1 MDFFIFCMYIF
12 NVINKLVIKNYLKLE
27 HIDNDRRANLCGVLD
42 KNIRQIEIFFDVEI
56 SNRGNSFKITGDNEN
71 VASTSNFIER
81 MYDLSGSEE
90 ITPKQL
96 HLYLNNSGELLSHDY
111 ENETKHN
118 IKLKKIIIK
127 PKSINQKKFID
138 TINKNTI
145 TFGIG
150 AAGTGKTFL
159 AVASA
164 VYALEN
170 GHVKKIILVRPAIE
184 AGEKLGFL
192 PGDLAEKIDP
202 YLQPL
207 YDSLYE
213 CLGFDNV
220 NKFLEKNIIE
230 IDPLAY
236 MRGRTLND
244 AFIILDEAQNTTISQ
259 MQMFLT
265 RIGYGSSTVGTGDV
279 SQIDLPRESLSGLKD
294 CLEFILKI
302 KDIEAVNFVPKD
314 VMRHKIVT
322 SIITEYGKR
331 KKNKD

>member
-1 MDFFIFCMYIF
+1 MTQ
-12 NVINKLVIKNYLKLE
+12 KNIDQHIKLE
-27 HIDNDRRANLCGVLD
+27 PIDNDRLIRLCGLLD
-42 KNIRQIEIFFDVEI
+42 KNIRQIENFFEVEI
-56 SNRGNSFKITGDNEN
+56 SNRGNAFKISGRNTNVEN
-71 VASTSNFIER
+71 TSNFIEKI
-81 MYDLSGSEE
+81 YHLSESEE

-96 HLYLNNSGELLSHDY
+96 HLYLNNSSEFLSDAPDDIDSS
-111 ENETKHN
+111 
-118 IKLKKIIIK
+118 IKLKKLVIK
-127 PKSINQKKFID
+127 PKSNNQKSFID
-138 TINKNTI
+138 KININTV

-159 AVASA
+159 AVACA
-164 VYALEN
+164 VNALEKRL
-170 GHVKKIILVRPAIE
+170 VKKIILVRPAIE

-213 CLGFDNV
+213 CLGFETV
-220 NKFLEKNIIE
+220 NKLLEKKVIE
-230 IDPLAY
+230 IAPLAY

-265 RIGYGSSTVGTGDV
+265 RIGYGSTTVVTGDV
-279 SQIDLPRESLSGLKD
+279 SQIDLPKDSQSGLKD
-294 CLEFILKI
+294 CLEFILNI
-302 KDIEAVNFVPKD
+302 KGIDAVKFGPKD
-314 VMRHKIVT
+314 VMRHKIVS
-322 SIITEYGKR
+322 SIVSEYEKR

>member
-1 MDFFIFCMYIF
+1 MKSRQ
-12 NVINKLVIKNYLKLE
+12 NNINQHIKLE
-27 HIDNDRRANLCGVLD
+27 PIDNDRLANLCGLLD
-42 KNIRQIEIFFDVEI
+42 KNIRQIEVFFDVEI
-56 SNRGNSFKITGDNEN
+56 SNRGNSFKITGDSED

-81 MYDLSGSEE
+81 MYDLSGNEE

-127 PKSINQKKFID
+127 PKSINQKNFID

-164 VYALEN
+164 VYALEQ

-220 NKFLEKNIIE
+220 NKLLEKNIIE
-230 IDPLAY
+230 IAPLAY

-265 RIGYGSSTVGTGDV
+265 RIGYGSTTVVTGDV
-279 SQIDLPRESLSGLKD
+279 SQIDLPRESSSGLKD

-302 KDIEAVNFVPKD
+302 KGIDAVNFVPKD

-331 KKNKD
+331 KKNKN

>member
-1 MDFFIFCMYIF
+1 MTQ
-12 NVINKLVIKNYLKLE
+12 KNIDQHIKLE
-27 HIDNDRRANLCGVLD
+27 PIDNDRLIRLCGLLD
-42 KNIRQIEIFFDVEI
+42 KNIRQIENFFEVEI
-56 SNRGNSFKITGDNEN
+56 SNRGNAFKISGRDTNVEN
-71 VASTSNFIER
+71 TSNFIEKI
-81 MYDLSGSEE
+81 YHLSESEE

-96 HLYLNNSGELLSHDY
+96 HLYLNNSSEFLSDD
-111 ENETKHN
+111 TDDIDSS
-118 IKLKKIIIK
+118 IKLKKLIIK
-127 PKSINQKKFID
+127 PKSNNQKSFID
-138 TINKNTI
+138 TINSNTV

-159 AVASA
+159 AVACA
-164 VYALEN
+164 VNALEKRL
-170 GHVKKIILVRPAIE
+170 VKKIILVRPAIE

-213 CLGFDNV
+213 CLGFETV
-220 NKFLEKNIIE
+220 NKLLEKKVIE
-230 IDPLAY
+230 IAPLAY

-265 RIGYGSSTVGTGDV
+265 RIGYGSTTVVTGDV
-279 SQIDLPRESLSGLKD
+279 SQIDLPKDSQSGLKD
-294 CLEFILKI
+294 CLEFILNI
-302 KDIEAVNFVPKD
+302 KGIDAVKFGPKD
-314 VMRHKIVT
+314 VMRHKIVS
-322 SIITEYGKR
+322 SIVSEYEKR

>member
-1 MDFFIFCMYIF
+1 MKSRQ
-12 NVINKLVIKNYLKLE
+12 NNINQHIKLE
-27 HIDNDRRANLCGVLD
+27 PIDNDRLANLCGLLD

-81 MYDLSGSEE
+81 MYDLSGNEE

-164 VYALEN
+164 VYALEQ

-220 NKFLEKNIIE
+220 NKLLEKNIIE
-230 IDPLAY
+230 IAPLAY

-265 RIGYGSSTVGTGDV
+265 RIGYGSSTVVTGDV
-279 SQIDLPRESLSGLKD
+279 SQIDLPRESSSGLKD

-302 KDIEAVNFVPKD
+302 KGIDAVNFVPKD

>member
-1 MDFFIFCMYIF
+1 MTQ
-12 NVINKLVIKNYLKLE
+12 KNIDQHIKLE
-27 HIDNDRRANLCGVLD
+27 PIDNDRLIRLCGLLD
-42 KNIRQIEIFFDVEI
+42 KNIRQIENFFEVEI
-56 SNRGNSFKITGDNEN
+56 SNRGNAFKISGRDTNVEN
-71 VASTSNFIER
+71 TSNFIEKI
-81 MYDLSGSEE
+81 YHLSESEE

-96 HLYLNNSGELLSHDY
+96 HLYLNNSSEFLSDD
-111 ENETKHN
+111 TDDIDSS
-118 IKLKKIIIK
+118 IKLKKLIIK
-127 PKSINQKKFID
+127 PKSNNQKSFID
-138 TINKNTI
+138 TINTNTV

-159 AVASA
+159 AVACA
-164 VYALEN
+164 VNALEKRL
-170 GHVKKIILVRPAIE
+170 VKKIILVRPAIE

-213 CLGFDNV
+213 CLGFETV
-220 NKFLEKNIIE
+220 NKLLEKKVIE
-230 IDPLAY
+230 IAPLAY

-265 RIGYGSSTVGTGDV
+265 RIGYGSTTVVTGDV
-279 SQIDLPRESLSGLKD
+279 SQIDLPKDSQSGLKD
-294 CLEFILKI
+294 CLEFILNI
-302 KDIEAVNFVPKD
+302 KGIDAVKFGPKD
-314 VMRHKIVT
+314 VMRHKIV
-322 SIITEYGKR
+322 SCIVSEYEKR

>member
-1 MDFFIFCMYIF
+1 MKSRQNNF
-12 NVINKLVIKNYLKLE
+12 NQHIIKLE
-27 HIDNDRRANLCGVLD
+27 PVDNDRLANLCGLLD
-42 KNIRQIEIFFDVEI
+42 KNIRQIEKFFDVEI

-230 IDPLAY
+230 IAPLAY

-265 RIGYGSSTVGTGDV
+265 RIGYGSSTVVTGDV
-279 SQIDLPRESLSGLKD
+279 SQIDLPRESSSGLKD

-302 KDIEAVNFVPKD
+302 KGIDAVNFEPKD

>member
-1 MDFFIFCMYIF
+1 MKSRQNNF
-12 NVINKLVIKNYLKLE
+12 NQHIIKLE
-27 HIDNDRRANLCGVLD
+27 PVDNDRLANLCGLLD
-42 KNIRQIEIFFDVEI
+42 KNIRQIENFFDVEI

-81 MYDLSGSEE
+81 MYDLSGNEE

-111 ENETKHN
+111 ENEMKHN

-220 NKFLEKNIIE
+220 NKLLEKNIIE
-230 IDPLAY
+230 IAPLAY

-265 RIGYGSSTVGTGDV
+265 RIGYGSSTVVTGDV
-279 SQIDLPRESLSGLKD
+279 SQIDLPRESSSGLKD

-302 KDIEAVNFVPKD
+302 KGIDAVNFVPKD

>member
-1 MDFFIFCMYIF
+1 
-12 NVINKLVIKNYLKLE
+12 LTQKNIDQHIKLE
-27 HIDNDRRANLCGVLD
+27 PIDNDRLIRLCGLFD
-42 KNIRQIEIFFDVEI
+42 KNIRQIENFFEVEI
-56 SNRGNSFKITGDNEN
+56 SNRGNAFKISGLNTNVEN
-71 VASTSNFIER
+71 TSNFIEKI
-81 MYDLSGSEE
+81 YHLSESEE

-96 HLYLNNSGELLSHDY
+96 HLYLNNSSEFLSDDADDIDSS
-111 ENETKHN
+111 
-118 IKLKKIIIK
+118 IKLKKLIIK
-127 PKSINQKKFID
+127 PKSNNQKSFID
-138 TINKNTI
+138 TINLNTV

-159 AVASA
+159 AVACA
-164 VYALEN
+164 VNALEKRL
-170 GHVKKIILVRPAIE
+170 VKKIILVRPAIE

-213 CLGFDNV
+213 CLGFETV
-220 NKFLEKNIIE
+220 NKLLEKKVIE
-230 IDPLAY
+230 IAPLAY

-265 RIGYGSSTVGTGDV
+265 RIGYGSTTVVTGDV
-279 SQIDLPRESLSGLKD
+279 SQIDLPKDSQSGLKD
-294 CLEFILKI
+294 CLEFILNI
-302 KDIEAVNFVPKD
+302 KGIDAVKFGPKD
-314 VMRHKIVT
+314 VMRHKIVS
-322 SIITEYGKR
+322 SIVSEYEKR

>member
-1 MDFFIFCMYIF
+1 MKSRQNNF
-12 NVINKLVIKNYLKLE
+12 NQHIIKLE
-27 HIDNDRRANLCGVLD
+27 PVDNDRLANLCGLLD

-81 MYDLSGSEE
+81 MYDLSGNEE

-220 NKFLEKNIIE
+220 NKLLEKNIIE
-230 IDPLAY
+230 IAPLAY

-265 RIGYGSSTVGTGDV
+265 RIGYGSSTVVTGDV
-279 SQIDLPRESLSGLKD
+279 SQIDLPRESSSGLKD

-302 KDIEAVNFVPKD
+302 KGIDAVNFVPKD

>member
-1 MDFFIFCMYIF
+1 MKSRQNNF
-12 NVINKLVIKNYLKLE
+12 NQHIIKLE
-27 HIDNDRRANLCGVLD
+27 PIDNDRLANLCGLLD
-42 KNIRQIEIFFDVEI
+42 KNIRQIENFFDVEI

-81 MYDLSGSEE
+81 MYDLSGNEE

-111 ENETKHN
+111 ENEMKHN

-202 YLQPL
+202 YLKPL

-220 NKFLEKNIIE
+220 NKLLEKNIIE
-230 IDPLAY
+230 IAPLAY

-265 RIGYGSSTVGTGDV
+265 RIGYGSSTVVTGDV
-279 SQIDLPRESLSGLKD
+279 SQIDLPRESSSGLKD

-302 KDIEAVNFVPKD
+302 KGIDAVNFEPKD

>member
-1 MDFFIFCMYIF
+1 MSD
-12 NVINKLVIKNYLKLE
+12 
-27 HIDNDRRANLCGVLD
+27 DDRTQTL
-42 KNIRQIEIFFDVEI
+42 
-56 SNRGNSFKITGDNEN
+56 
-71 VASTSNFIER
+71 
-81 MYDLSGSEE
+81 
-90 ITPKQL
+90 
-96 HLYLNNSGELLSHDY
+96 
-111 ENETKHN
+111 
-118 IKLKKIIIK
+118 IKLKKVIIK
-127 PKSINQKKFID
+127 PKSHNQKMFID
-138 TINKNTI
+138 TINSNTI

-159 AVASA
+159 AVSCA
-164 VYALEN
+164 VNALEK
-170 GHVKKIILVRPAIE
+170 GLVKKIVLVRPAIE

-220 NKFLEKNIIE
+220 NKLQEKNVIE
-230 IDPLAY
+230 IAPLAY

-265 RIGYGSSTVGTGDV
+265 RIGYGSTTVVTGDV
-279 SQIDLPRESLSGLKD
+279 SQIDLPKDSHSGLKD
-294 CLEFILKI
+294 CLEFILDI
-302 KDIEAVNFVPKD
+302 KGIDAVEFGPRD
-314 VMRHKIVT
+314 VMRHKIVS
-322 SIITEYGKR
+322 SIVSEYEKR

>member
-1 MDFFIFCMYIF
+1 LTQKTIDQHI
-12 NVINKLVIKNYLKLE
+12 KLE
-27 HIDNDRRANLCGVLD
+27 PIDNDRLIRLCGLLD
-42 KNIRQIEIFFDVEI
+42 KNIRQIENFFEVEI
-56 SNRGNSFKITGDNEN
+56 SNRGNAFKISGRDTNVEN
-71 VASTSNFIER
+71 TSNFIEKI
-81 MYDLSGSEE
+81 YHLSESEE

-96 HLYLNNSGELLSHDY
+96 HLYLNNSSEFLSDD
-111 ENETKHN
+111 TDDIDSS
-118 IKLKKIIIK
+118 IKLKKLIIK
-127 PKSINQKKFID
+127 PKSNNQKSFID
-138 TINKNTI
+138 TINTNTV

-159 AVASA
+159 AVACA
-164 VYALEN
+164 VNALEKRL
-170 GHVKKIILVRPAIE
+170 VKKIILVRPAIE

-213 CLGFDNV
+213 CLGFETV
-220 NKFLEKNIIE
+220 SKLLEKKVIE
-230 IDPLAY
+230 IAPLAY

-265 RIGYGSSTVGTGDV
+265 RIGYGSTTVVTGDV
-279 SQIDLPRESLSGLKD
+279 SQIDLPKDSQSGLKD
-294 CLEFILKI
+294 CLEFILNI
-302 KDIEAVNFVPKD
+302 KGIDAVKFGPKD
-314 VMRHKIVT
+314 VMRHKIVS
-322 SIITEYGKR
+322 SIVSEYEKR

>member
-1 MDFFIFCMYIF
+1 MKSSQ
-12 NVINKLVIKNYLKLE
+12 NHINQHIKLE
-27 HIDNDRRANLCGVLD
+27 PIDNNRLANLCGLLD
-42 KNIRQIEIFFDVEI
+42 KNIKQIEVFFEVEI

-81 MYDLSGSEE
+81 MYALSENEE

-96 HLYLNNSGELLSHDY
+96 HLYLNNSRELLSNDY
-111 ENETKHN
+111 ENQIQHN
-118 IKLKKIIIK
+118 LKLKKLIIK
-127 PKSINQKKFID
+127 PKSINQKKFIE

-159 AVASA
+159 AVAAA
-164 VYALEN
+164 VYALEQ

-220 NKFLEKNIIE
+220 NKLLEKNIIE
-230 IDPLAY
+230 IAPLAY

-265 RIGYGSSTVGTGDV
+265 RIGYGSSTVVTGDV
-279 SQIDLPRESLSGLKD
+279 SQIDLPRESFSGLKD
-294 CLEFILKI
+294 CLEFILNI
-302 KDIEAVNFVPKD
+302 KGVDAVNFTSKD

-322 SIITEYGKR
+322 SIINEYEKR
-331 KKNKD
+331 KNNKD

>member
-1 MDFFIFCMYIF
+1 MR
-12 NVINKLVIKNYLKLE
+12 VNKKSTNQHIKLE
-27 HIDNDRRANLCGVLD
+27 PIDNDRLINLCGLLD
-42 KNIRQIEIFFDVEI
+42 KNIRQIESFFDVEI
-56 SNRGNSFKITGDNEN
+56 SNRGNLFKITGGNEN
-71 VASTSNFIER
+71 VASTSNFIVKI
-81 MYDLSGSEE
+81 YDLSEKEE

-96 HLYLNNSGELLSHDY
+96 HLYLNNSIEFLSAN
-111 ENETKHN
+111 NEGSKTDLN
-118 IKLKKIIIK
+118 LKKNTIK
-127 PKSINQKKFID
+127 PKSNNQKKFIE
-138 TINKNTI
+138 TIKKNTI

-159 AVASA
+159 AVACA
-164 VYALEN
+164 VNALEQ
-170 GHVKKIILVRPAIE
+170 GEVKKIILVRPAIE

-213 CLGFDNV
+213 CLGFENV
-220 NKFLEKNIIE
+220 NKLLEKNIIE
-230 IDPLAY
+230 IAPLAY

-265 RIGYGSSTVGTGDV
+265 RIGYGSSTVVTGDV
-279 SQIDLPRESLSGLKD
+279 SQIDLPREAQSGLKD
-294 CLEFILKI
+294 CLEFILSI
-302 KDIEAVNFVPKD
+302 KGIDAVQFESKD

-322 SIITEYGKR
+322 SIINEYEKR
-331 KKNKD
+331 KKNNN

>member
-1 MDFFIFCMYIF
+1 MTQ
-12 NVINKLVIKNYLKLE
+12 KNIDQHIKLE
-27 HIDNDRRANLCGVLD
+27 PIDNDRLIRLCGLLD
-42 KNIRQIEIFFDVEI
+42 KNIRQIENFFEVEI
-56 SNRGNSFKITGDNEN
+56 SNRGNAFKISGRNTNVEN
-71 VASTSNFIER
+71 TSNFIEKI
-81 MYDLSGSEE
+81 YHLSESEE

-96 HLYLNNSGELLSHDY
+96 HLYLNNSSEFLSDDADDIDSS
-111 ENETKHN
+111 
-118 IKLKKIIIK
+118 IKLKKLIIK
-127 PKSINQKKFID
+127 PKSNNQKSFID
-138 TINKNTI
+138 TINSNTV

-159 AVASA
+159 AVACA
-164 VYALEN
+164 VNALEKRL
-170 GHVKKIILVRPAIE
+170 VKKIILVRPAIE

-213 CLGFDNV
+213 CLGFETV
-220 NKFLEKNIIE
+220 NKLLEKKVIE
-230 IDPLAY
+230 IAPLAY

-265 RIGYGSSTVGTGDV
+265 RIGYGSTTVVTGDV
-279 SQIDLPRESLSGLKD
+279 SQIDLPKDSQSGLKD
-294 CLEFILKI
+294 CLEFILNI
-302 KDIEAVNFVPKD
+302 KGIDVVKFGPKD
-314 VMRHKIVT
+314 VMRHKIVS
-322 SIITEYGKR
+322 SIISEYEKR

>member
-1 MDFFIFCMYIF
+1 MR
-12 NVINKLVIKNYLKLE
+12 VNKKNTNQHIKLE
-27 HIDNDRRANLCGVLD
+27 PIDNDRLINLCGLLD
-42 KNIRQIEIFFDVEI
+42 KNIRQIESFFDVEI
-56 SNRGNSFKITGDNEN
+56 SNRGNLFKITGGNEN
-71 VASTSNFIER
+71 VASTSNFIEKI
-81 MYDLSGSEE
+81 YDLSEKEE

-96 HLYLNNSGELLSHDY
+96 HLYLNNSGEFLSANSESGKTDL
-111 ENETKHN
+111 N
-118 IKLKKIIIK
+118 LKKNTIK
-127 PKSINQKKFID
+127 PKSNNQKKFIE
-138 TINKNTI
+138 TIKKNTI

-159 AVASA
+159 AVACA
-164 VYALEN
+164 VDALEQ
-170 GHVKKIILVRPAIE
+170 GEVKKIVLVRPAIE

-213 CLGFDNV
+213 CLGFENV
-220 NKFLEKNIIE
+220 NKLLEKNIIE
-230 IDPLAY
+230 IAPLAY

-265 RIGYGSSTVGTGDV
+265 RIGYGSSTVVTGDV
-279 SQIDLPRESLSGLKD
+279 SQIDLPREAQSGLKD
-294 CLEFILKI
+294 CLEFILSI
-302 KDIEAVNFVPKD
+302 KGIDAVHFEPKD

-322 SIITEYGKR
+322 SIINQYEKR
-331 KKNKD
+331 KKNKN

>member
-1 MDFFIFCMYIF
+1 MKSRQNNF
-12 NVINKLVIKNYLKLE
+12 NQNIIKLE
-27 HIDNDRRANLCGVLD
+27 PIDNDRLANLCGLLD

-81 MYDLSGSEE
+81 MYDLSGNEE

-111 ENETKHN
+111 ENEMKHN

-220 NKFLEKNIIE
+220 NKLLEKNIIE
-230 IDPLAY
+230 IAPLAY

-265 RIGYGSSTVGTGDV
+265 RIGYGSSTVVTGDV
-279 SQIDLPRESLSGLKD
+279 SQIDLPRESSSGLKD

-302 KDIEAVNFVPKD
+302 KGIDAVNFEPKD

>member
-1 MDFFIFCMYIF
+1 MTQKNIDQHI
-12 NVINKLVIKNYLKLE
+12 KLGP
-27 HIDNDRRANLCGVLD
+27 IDNDRLVRLCGLLD
-42 KNIRQIEIFFDVEI
+42 KNIRQIENFFEVEI
-56 SNRGNSFKITGDNEN
+56 SNRGNAFKISGRNTNVEN
-71 VASTSNFIER
+71 TSNFIEKI
-81 MYDLSGSEE
+81 YHLSESEE

-96 HLYLNNSGELLSHDY
+96 HLYLNNSSEFLSDD
-111 ENETKHN
+111 TDDIDSS
-118 IKLKKIIIK
+118 IKLKKLIIK
-127 PKSINQKKFID
+127 PKSNNQKSFID
-138 TINKNTI
+138 TINTNTV

-159 AVASA
+159 AVACA
-164 VYALEN
+164 VNALEKRL
-170 GHVKKIILVRPAIE
+170 VKKIILARPSIE

-213 CLGFDNV
+213 CLGFETV
-220 NKFLEKNIIE
+220 NKLLEKKVIE
-230 IDPLAY
+230 IAPLAY

-265 RIGYGSSTVGTGDV
+265 RIGYGSTTVVTGDV
-279 SQIDLPRESLSGLKD
+279 SQIDLPKDSQSGLKD
-294 CLEFILKI
+294 CLEFILNI
-302 KDIEAVNFVPKD
+302 KGIDAVKFGPKD
-314 VMRHKIVT
+314 VMRHKIVS
-322 SIITEYGKR
+322 SIVSEYEKR

>member
-1 MDFFIFCMYIF
+1 
-12 NVINKLVIKNYLKLE
+12 LTQKNIDQHIKLE
-27 HIDNDRRANLCGVLD
+27 PIDNDRLIRLCGLLD
-42 KNIRQIEIFFDVEI
+42 KNIRQIENFFEVEI
-56 SNRGNSFKITGDNEN
+56 SNRGNAFKISGRDTNVEN
-71 VASTSNFIER
+71 TSIFIEKI
-81 MYDLSGSEE
+81 YHLSESEE

-96 HLYLNNSGELLSHDY
+96 HLYLNNSSEFLSDD
-111 ENETKHN
+111 TDDIDSS
-118 IKLKKIIIK
+118 IKLKKLIIK
-127 PKSINQKKFID
+127 PKSNNQKSFID
-138 TINKNTI
+138 TINTNTV

-159 AVASA
+159 AVACA
-164 VYALEN
+164 VNALEKRL
-170 GHVKKIILVRPAIE
+170 VKKIILVRPAIE

-213 CLGFDNV
+213 CLGFETV
-220 NKFLEKNIIE
+220 NKLLEKKVIE
-230 IDPLAY
+230 IAPLAY

-265 RIGYGSSTVGTGDV
+265 RIGYGSTTVVTGDV
-279 SQIDLPRESLSGLKD
+279 SQIDLPKDSQSGLKD
-294 CLEFILKI
+294 CLEFILNI
-302 KDIEAVNFVPKD
+302 KGIDAVKFGPKD
-314 VMRHKIVT
+314 VMRHKIVS
-322 SIITEYGKR
+322 SIVSEYEKR

>member
-1 MDFFIFCMYIF
+1 MAQ
-12 NVINKLVIKNYLKLE
+12 KNIDQHIKLE
-27 HIDNDRRANLCGVLD
+27 PIDNDRLIRLCGLLD
-42 KNIRQIEIFFDVEI
+42 KNIRQIENFFEVEI
-56 SNRGNSFKITGDNEN
+56 SNRGNAFKISGQDTNVEN
-71 VASTSNFIER
+71 TSNFIEKI
-81 MYDLSGSEE
+81 YHLSESEE

-96 HLYLNNSGELLSHDY
+96 HLYLNNSSEFLSDDRDDADSS
-111 ENETKHN
+111 
-118 IKLKKIIIK
+118 IKLKKLIIK
-127 PKSINQKKFID
+127 PKSNNQKSFID
-138 TINKNTI
+138 TINTNTV

-159 AVASA
+159 AVACA
-164 VYALEN
+164 VNALEKRL
-170 GHVKKIILVRPAIE
+170 VKKIILVRPAIE

-213 CLGFDNV
+213 CLGFETV
-220 NKFLEKNIIE
+220 NKLLEKKVIE
-230 IDPLAY
+230 IAPLAY

-265 RIGYGSSTVGTGDV
+265 RIGYGSTTVVTGDV
-279 SQIDLPRESLSGLKD
+279 SQIDLPKDSQSGLKD
-294 CLEFILKI
+294 CLEFILNI
-302 KDIEAVNFVPKD
+302 KGIDAVKFGPKD
-314 VMRHKIVT
+314 VMRHKIVS
-322 SIITEYGKR
+322 SIVSEYEKR

>member
-1 MDFFIFCMYIF
+1 MTQ
-12 NVINKLVIKNYLKLE
+12 KNIDQHIKLE
-27 HIDNDRRANLCGVLD
+27 PIDNDRLIRLCGLLD
-42 KNIRQIEIFFDVEI
+42 KNIRQIENFFEVEI
-56 SNRGNSFKITGDNEN
+56 SNRGNAFKISGRNTNVEN
-71 VASTSNFIER
+71 TSNFIEKI
-81 MYDLSGSEE
+81 YHLSESEE

-96 HLYLNNSGELLSHDY
+96 HLYLNNSSEFLSDDADDIDSS
-111 ENETKHN
+111 
-118 IKLKKIIIK
+118 IKLKKLIIK
-127 PKSINQKKFID
+127 PKSNNQKSFID
-138 TINKNTI
+138 TINLNTV

-159 AVASA
+159 AVACA
-164 VYALEN
+164 VNALEKR
-170 GHVKKIILVRPAIE
+170 HVKKIILVRPAIE

-213 CLGFDNV
+213 CLGFETV
-220 NKFLEKNIIE
+220 NKLLEKKVIE
-230 IDPLAY
+230 IAPLAY

-265 RIGYGSSTVGTGDV
+265 RIGYGSTTVVTGDV
-279 SQIDLPRESLSGLKD
+279 SQIDLPKDSQSGLKD
-294 CLEFILKI
+294 CLEFILNI
-302 KDIEAVNFVPKD
+302 KGIDAVKFGPKD
-314 VMRHKIVT
+314 VMRHKIVS
-322 SIITEYGKR
+322 SIVSEYEKR

>member
-1 MDFFIFCMYIF
+1 MR
-12 NVINKLVIKNYLKLE
+12 VNKKNTNQHIKLE
-27 HIDNDRRANLCGVLD
+27 PIDNDRLINLCGLLD
-42 KNIRQIEIFFDVEI
+42 KNIRQIESFFDVEI
-56 SNRGNSFKITGDNEN
+56 SNRGNLFKITGGNEN
-71 VASTSNFIER
+71 VASTSNFIEKI
-81 MYDLSGSEE
+81 YDLSEKEE

-96 HLYLNNSGELLSHDY
+96 HLYLNNSGEFLSANSESGKTDL
-111 ENETKHN
+111 N
-118 IKLKKIIIK
+118 LKKNIIK
-127 PKSINQKKFID
+127 PKSNNQKKFIE
-138 TINKNTI
+138 TIKKNTI

-159 AVASA
+159 AVACA
-164 VYALEN
+164 VDALEQ
-170 GHVKKIILVRPAIE
+170 GEVKKIVLVRPAIE

-213 CLGFDNV
+213 CLGFENV
-220 NKFLEKNIIE
+220 NKLLEKNIIE
-230 IDPLAY
+230 IAPLAY

-265 RIGYGSSTVGTGDV
+265 RIGYGSSTVVTGDV
-279 SQIDLPRESLSGLKD
+279 SQIDLPREAQSGLKD
-294 CLEFILKI
+294 CLEFILSI
-302 KDIEAVNFVPKD
+302 KGIDAVHFEPKD

-322 SIITEYGKR
+322 SIINEYEKR
-331 KKNKD
+331 KKNKN